1 MSSPDRAALIRER
14 LMQAF
19 APDRLEI
26 IDESHKH
33 AGHASA
39 KGGGHFAVHIV
50 SPAFAGKNLVQ
61 RHRMVYEAMG
71 DLMQQEVHAL
81 SIKAETPDETTR

>member
-1 MSSPDRAALIRER
+1 MSAIDRSALIRER
-14 LMQAF
+14 LVRAF
-19 APDRLEI
+19 APESIEI

-39 KGGGHFAVHIV
+39 RGGGHFAVRIV
-50 SPAFAGKNLVQ
+50 SPAFAGKSLVQ

-81 SIKAETPDETTR
+81 SIKAETPNETH

>member
-1 MSSPDRAALIRER
+1 MSTIDRPTMIRER
-14 LMQAF
+14 LTQAF
-19 APDRLEI
+19 APETLEI

-39 KGGGHFAVHIV
+39 RGGGHFAVHIV
-50 SPAFAGKNLVQ
+50 SPAFAGKSLVQ

-81 SIKAETPDETTR
+81 SIKAETPNETH

>member
-1 MSSPDRAALIRER
+1 MSSVDRPAVIRER
-14 LMQAF
+14 LTRAF
-19 APDRLEI
+19 TPEILDI
-26 IDESHKH
+26 IDDSHKH

-39 KGGGHFAVHIV
+39 RGGGHFAIHIV

-81 SIKAETPDETTR
+81 SIKAETPDETH

>member
-1 MSSPDRAALIRER
+1 MSHSDRASEIRER
-14 LMQAF
+14 LVRAF
-19 APDRLEI
+19 APQAIEI

-39 KGGGHFAVHIV
+39 RGGGHFAVRIV
-50 SPAFAGKNLVQ
+50 SPVFAGKNLVQ

-71 DLMQQEVHAL
+71 DLMHQEVHAL

>member
-1 MSSPDRAALIRER
+1 MNSTNRAELIRER
-14 LMQAF
+14 LTKAF
-19 APDRLEI
+19 APEVIEI
-26 IDESHKH
+26 VDDSHKH

-39 KGGGHFAVHIV
+39 KGGGHFAVRIV

-71 DLMQQEVHAL
+71 ELMQHEVHAL
-81 SIKAETPDETTR
+81 TIKAETPNETN

>member
-1 MSSPDRAALIRER
+1 MSTIDRATAIRER
-14 LMQAF
+14 LTQAF
-19 APDRLEI
+19 APEKIEI
-26 IDESHKH
+26 IDDSHKH

-39 KGGGHFAVHIV
+39 RGGGHFTVYIV
-50 SPAFAGKNLVQ
+50 SDAFAGKNLVQ

-81 SIKAETPDETTR
+81 SIKAETSTETH